1 MDSIQ
6 LICIWALPVLF
17 AVTVHEAAHGWV
29 ADRLGDPTARILGR
43 LTLNPIKHIDWLG
56 TVLVPMVLV
65 LTTGFVFG
73 WAKPVPVNKYNLKH
87 PRRDWALVSVAGPV
101 SNLLMAILW
110 AGVAKLGMMFLGVG
124 LPALF
129 VIYVGKAGIAI
140 NLMLGILNL
149 IPIPP
154 LDGGHAVSSLLP
166 SQAAKQF
173 DKLEP
178 YGFFILIFLLFSGA
192 LTWLIESPYTLLSK
206 WMYAIFGLGI

>member
-29 ADRLGDPTARILGR
+29 ADRLGDPTARMLGR
-43 LTLNPIKHIDWLG
+43 LTLNPIKHIDWIG
-56 TVLVPMVLV
+56 TVLVPMILA
-65 LTTGFVFG
+65 LTTGFIFG

-87 PRRDWALVSVAGPV
+87 PRRDWALVSIAGPV
-101 SNLLMAILW
+101 SNLLMAVLW
-110 AGVAKLGMMFLGVG
+110 ASIAKIGMMLLGTGSPG
-124 LPALF
+124 LF
-129 VIYVGKAGIAI
+129 MMYVGKAGIAI
-140 NLMLGILNL
+140 NLMLGVLNL

-166 SQAAKQF
+166 IQAARQY

-178 YGFFILIFLLFSGA
+178 YGFFVLLFLLFSGI
-192 LTWLIESPYTLLSK
+192 LNWFILPFYTFLSNG
-206 WMYAIFGLGI
+206 MYALFGLV

>member
-17 AVTVHEAAHGWV
+17 AVTLHEAAHGWV

-43 LTLNPIKHIDWLG
+43 LTLNPIKHIDWIG
-56 TVLVPMVLV
+56 TVLVPMILA
-65 LTTGFVFG
+65 LTTGFIFG

-87 PRRDWALVSVAGPV
+87 PRRDWALVSLAGPV
-101 SNLLMAILW
+101 SNFLMAFLW
-110 AGVAKLGMMFLGVG
+110 GCIAKIGMLFLGTGSPG
-124 LPALF
+124 LF
-129 VIYVGKAGIAI
+129 MVYVGKAGIAI

-154 LDGGHAVSSLLP
+154 LDGGHVVSSLLSP
-166 SQAAKQF
+166 PFARQY

-178 YGFFILIFLLFSGA
+178 YGFFIILFLLFTGI
-192 LTWLIESPYTLLSK
+192 LNGIIFHPYSFLSK
-206 WMYAIFGLGI
+206 WVYSIFGLGL